1 MDHDR
6 QINQQDDN
14 NPFKDMSFVQFWVA
28 STIFWITFPAS
39 LALCYL
45 TMGSF
50 RTKQF
55 VTALI
60 NDFFQTVLV
69 ILVVVCV
76 FIYVIYHFVS
86 GVF

>member
-1 MDHDR
+1 MNHER
-6 QINQQDDN
+6 QLTQEDDK

-45 TMGSF
+45 AMGPI

-69 ILVVVCV
+69 ILVVVCA
-76 FIYVIYHFVS
+76 FIYAIYHFVS